1 MHINDFVIWNKELA
15 WSYPQLYKTL
25 CLITFLKHSI
35 TGPHLE
41 PKKCSPRIA
50 KLIQNT
56 FQYHSYTNVCDFQK
70 VSSLETCNSNFRR
83 YMAQNYDSRKLLSV
97 ISQLIFG
104 GNKCLKT
111 WDASKHTHTQSLTS
125 SSFLTGGK
133 DIAFGISYYVS
144 MASSTLILTS
154 AFPSTSH
161 YTRVTTET
169 SFTFHNSN
177 AFL

>member
-1 MHINDFVIWNKELA
+1 
-15 WSYPQLYKTL
+15 
-25 CLITFLKHSI
+25 
-35 TGPHLE
+35 
-41 PKKCSPRIA
+41 
-50 KLIQNT
+50 
-56 FQYHSYTNVCDFQK
+56 
-70 VSSLETCNSNFRR
+70 
-83 YMAQNYDSRKLLSV
+83 MAQNYDSRVLLSI
-97 ISQLIFG
+97 ISQLNLGAI
-104 GNKCLKT
+104 NALKLEMPANT
-111 WDASKHTHTQSLTS
+111 HTHTHTRSLTS